1 MLEAV
6 SVVLCIWVVLKFGL
20 RRNLIVFMLVA
31 GGGCMLVNFI
41 PATNN
46 AGIISLA
53 MLGKCAM
60 GATNA
65 LIPTYTALQYPTSM
79 RTLSIGLGNLAAGL
93 ALVTVPYL
101 WLLVSVLLGVV
112 AVGWEGVS
120 SL

>member
-20 RRNLIVFMLVA
+20 KRNLIVFMLVA
-31 GGGCMLVNFI
+31 GAGCMLVNFI
-41 PATNN
+41 PATNS

-101 WLLVSVLLGVV
+101 WLLVSRRKTV
-112 AVGWEGVS
+112 
-120 SL
+120 